1 MVNRSRKY
9 EMKGFV
15 GVTDNDWFAFLAQQP
30 GIDEVKFW
38 QPGGRS
44 QFKSLQ
50 PGEPF
55 VFKLHKPYE
64 RYIAGG
70 GFFAHHTSLP
80 ISLAWQTFVI
90 QGMLFPELNN

>member
-1 MVNRSRKY
+1 
-9 EMKGFV
+9 MKGFV
-15 GVTDNDWFAFLAQQP
+15 GLTDNERFVFLSQEP
-30 GIDEVKFW
+30 EIDEVNFW

-44 QFKSLQ
+44 KFKSLQ

-55 VFKLHKPYE
+55 LFKLHKPYE